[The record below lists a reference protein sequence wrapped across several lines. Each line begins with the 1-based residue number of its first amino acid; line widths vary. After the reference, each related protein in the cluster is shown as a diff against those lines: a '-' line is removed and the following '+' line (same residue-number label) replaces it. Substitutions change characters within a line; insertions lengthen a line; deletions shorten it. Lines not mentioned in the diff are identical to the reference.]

1 MKKLFFIS
9 IPDILVSFCFKFS
22 FNILLQI
29 VVFRDSDSLKFFHYD
44 KIFLKVEDDSLRNT
58 VNLPGDSLEATER
71 IRGDAMESESLT
83 YMYFL

>member
-1 MKKLFFIS
+1 MML
-9 IPDILVSFCFKFS
+9 
-22 FNILLQI
+22 
-29 VVFRDSDSLKFFHYD
+29 DSLEFFHYD